1 LKNSK
6 SVESELHHQDTL
18 QGSVI
23 SSLLVNIA
31 LSGME
36 SYVIGKNKKSIKLI
50 RCADDIVIFSAYYN
64 LIIESK
70 QLLSEFLSKMG
81 LKLSPSKTY
90 VGHTQHF
97 DKEKTPVVGLDYLGY
112 NFRNFKTSIHR
123 GVKNTRGVKQVF
135 KQETVPSR
143 KSVQL
148 QKNNIRIILKQ
159 YKNAP
164 LEAVIS
170 RLSLVIKG

>member
-1 LKNSK
+1 
-6 SVESELHHQDTL
+6 VENEFHN
-18 QGSVI
+18 QGTPQGGVI
-23 SSLLVNIA
+23 PPLLVNIA
-31 LSGME
+31 LNGME
-36 SYVIGKNKKSIKLI
+36 NYVIGKNKKKIKLI
-50 RCADDIVIFSAYYN
+50 RYADDIVIFSAHYN

-70 QLLSEFLSKMG
+70 QLLSEFLSKMS

-112 NFRNFKTSIHR
+112 NFRNFETSIHR
-123 GVKNTRGVKQVF
+123 GVKNMRGVKQIF

-143 KSVQL
+143 KSVQRH
-148 QKNNIRIILKQ
+148 KNNIRIILKQ
-159 YKNAP
+159 YKDAP